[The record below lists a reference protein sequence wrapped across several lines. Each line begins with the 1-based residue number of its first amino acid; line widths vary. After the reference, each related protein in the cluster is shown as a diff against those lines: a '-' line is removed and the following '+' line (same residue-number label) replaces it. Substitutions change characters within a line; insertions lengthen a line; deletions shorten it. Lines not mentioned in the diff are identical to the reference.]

1 MTRVAFHQELREIEE
16 AVVQMATLTE
26 DAIARAM
33 QALTHHDT
41 VLANDVV
48 AGDATVNE
56 LQRSIRNR
64 CISIMA
70 RQAPVARDLRE
81 LTTVQ
86 LVINELERMADH
98 AVGIAKQTMR
108 MSGHDELPLA
118 GDLAEL
124 AKLVRQQ
131 VRYVIQAFVDV
142 NVLAAR
148 DICSRDD
155 EIDHLYRQLFTAL
168 VECMARDGD
177 AIATDT
183 SLLFAAHD
191 LERIGDRA
199 TNIAEDIIFMVT
211 GEIEE
216 LN

>member
-41 VLANDVV
+41 VLANEVV

-56 LQRSIRNR
+56 LQRSIRDR

-124 AKLVRQQ
+124 GKLVRQQ

-168 VECMARDGD
+168 VECMAQDGD
-177 AIATDT
+177 AIPTDT